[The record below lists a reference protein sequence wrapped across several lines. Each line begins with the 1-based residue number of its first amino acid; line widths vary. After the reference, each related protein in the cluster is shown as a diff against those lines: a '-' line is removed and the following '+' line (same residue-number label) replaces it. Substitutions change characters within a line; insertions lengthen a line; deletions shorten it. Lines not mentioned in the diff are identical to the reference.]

1 MAASELPQPV
11 MREVTELLAGA
22 DASTWFVWTQH
33 HTPVR
38 TVARGTNLQ
47 LAERLL
53 APLSAG
59 TMLAGVAYTH
69 LRRPGP
75 PALTVT
81 ADGDGWR
88 LDGEIAW
95 LTSWQL
101 ADTFCVGAQVIGKD
115 HQDDVAWM
123 LLPLR
128 DLAGVRADPLGLAAM
143 AGTST
148 FRVRLDNVRVDPA
161 DVALVE

>member
-1 MAASELPQPV
+1 MAASDLRQPV

-38 TVARGTNLQ
+38 TLARGTNRE

-53 APLSAG
+53 PPLTSG

-75 PALTVT
+75 PVLSVT
-81 ADGDGWR
+81 ADGDSWH

-95 LTSWQL
+95 LTSWHL
-101 ADTFCVGAQVIGKD
+101 ADTFCVGAQIVSTELGGAE
-115 HQDDVAWM
+115 HGDDVAWM

-128 DLAGVRADPLGLAAM
+128 DLTGVRADPLGLAAM
-143 AGTST
+143 GGTST
-148 FRVRLDNVRVDPA
+148 FR
-161 DVALVE
+161 

>member
-1 MAASELPQPV
+1 MAASDLRQPV

-38 TVARGTNLQ
+38 TLARGTNRE

-53 APLSAG
+53 PPLTAG

-75 PALTVT
+75 AVLSVT
-81 ADGDGWR
+81 ADGDSWR
-88 LDGEIAW
+88 LGGG
-95 LTSWQL
+95 
-101 ADTFCVGAQVIGKD
+101 GAGAPSRGPARPVFG
-115 HQDDVAWM
+115 
-123 LLPLR
+123 
-128 DLAGVRADPLGLAAM
+128 RAPTLG
-143 AGTST
+143 
-148 FRVRLDNVRVDPA
+148 
-161 DVALVE
+161 